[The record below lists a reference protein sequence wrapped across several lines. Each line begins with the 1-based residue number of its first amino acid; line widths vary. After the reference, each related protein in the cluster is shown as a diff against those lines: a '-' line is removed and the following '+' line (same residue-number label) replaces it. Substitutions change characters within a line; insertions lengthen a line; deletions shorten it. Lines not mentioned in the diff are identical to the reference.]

1 MYSNWFFFAN
11 VRALCEKKKKRKKK
25 KPYSCLTGGS
35 ITSILRSKSINK
47 TTISEVNFFV
57 SDDSNAPVRQ
67 SVIQL
72 TTLWQNVSR
81 DYCRKLLP
89 LYEDLVMHGGCP
101 KPSNLTQKSGFRRN
115 SVLFASAK
123 VKINVFLI
131 VLNGAISQR
140 GLREFK
146 KNLLI
151 LSCVLSKFF
160 HIWWLSTYSITWFLG
175 VPDISLST
183 TTKYILLLWWEK
195 WGTFS

>member
-1 MYSNWFFFAN
+1 M
-11 VRALCEKKKKRKKK
+11 
-25 KPYSCLTGGS
+25 TGGS

-140 GLREFK
+140 GLREFI
-146 KNLLI
+146 KNLSI
-151 LSCVLSKFF
+151 SSCVLSKFF
-160 HIWWLSTYSITWFLG
+160 PIWWLSTYSITWFLG
-175 VPDISLST
+175 KYPIYRYLQLLSI
-183 TTKYILLLWWEK
+183 YCCCDEK
-195 WGTFS
+195 NEEHSVS

>member
-1 MYSNWFFFAN
+1 M
-11 VRALCEKKKKRKKK
+11 REEEKEKKKK
-25 KPYSCLTGGS
+25 PDSCLTGGS

-140 GLREFK
+140 GLREFI
-146 KNLLI
+146 KNLSI
-151 LSCVLSKFF
+151 SSCVLSKFF
-160 HIWWLSTYSITWFLG
+160 PIWWLSTYSITWFLG
-175 VPDISLST
+175 KYPIYRYLQLLST
-183 TTKYILLLWWEK
+183 LLLWWEK

>member
-1 MYSNWFFFAN
+1 M
-11 VRALCEKKKKRKKK
+11 REEEKEKKK

-35 ITSILRSKSINK
+35 ITILRSKSINK

-151 LSCVLSKFF
+151 LSCVLSKIF

-175 VPDISLST
+175 ST
-183 TTKYILLLWWEK
+183 RYIAIYNY
-195 WGTFS
+195 